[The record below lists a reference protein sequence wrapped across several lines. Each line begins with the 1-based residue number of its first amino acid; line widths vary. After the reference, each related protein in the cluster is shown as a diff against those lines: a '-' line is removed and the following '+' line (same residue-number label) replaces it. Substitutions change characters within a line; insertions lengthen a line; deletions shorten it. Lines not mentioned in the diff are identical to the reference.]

1 MRLAQLLKVAV
12 LLLLVAAFAA
22 PALAQR
28 SKKQE
33 EKAPPAYP
41 NATREDPEPKQSR
54 RLANKVKKMYELS
67 QEENAE
73 ATAAAAEEVLN
84 SDLATPYEKS
94 LAAQIIA
101 VSYIDRDDYDQAIT
115 YFDRALTENG
125 LPNDSHFQIMYQ
137 IAQLHMQDERY
148 DQALSYLDRFEQET
162 KSEKPEQ
169 LAVRGNILYRLERY
183 PEAIEAL
190 TRAVNA
196 PGAEPQT
203 AWYQLLMAAYADT
216 EQYDKAG
223 EVAETLLVKNPEDKA
238 LIRNLASIYINAD
251 LNDKAIALLEGA
263 KAKGLLTEERDYR
276 QLYQLYHFAEKEAQ
290 SIATIEEGLAKG
302 VLPESLEVYRTLA
315 EANYFSENIPAAVEA
330 YKKAAAFAKDGEV
343 HLNLA
348 RVLYEEERWAEA
360 KQAVNEAIAK
370 GVRRPGDAYIVLGGV
385 ELELDNR
392 NAAIAAYREAAKY
405 PETENNARTWLK
417 SAGVK

>member
-12 LLLLVAAFAA
+12 LLLLLAAFAA

-28 SKKQE
+28 SKKE
-33 EKAPPAYP
+33 AKPEPAYP

-54 RLANKVKKMYELS
+54 RLASKVKKMYELS

-73 ATAAAAEEVLN
+73 ATEAAAQDVLN

-101 VSYIDRDDYDQAIT
+101 VSFIDRDDYDQAIT
-115 YFDRALTENG
+115 YFDRALSENG
-125 LPNDSHFQIMYQ
+125 LPNDAHYQVMYQ
-137 IAQLHMQDERY
+137 IAQLYMQDEEY
-148 DQALSYLDRFEQET
+148 EKALAYLDRFVQET
-162 KSEKPEQ
+162 RTEKPEQ
-169 LAVRGNILYRLERY
+169 LAVRGNILYRLERF

-190 TRAVNA
+190 NKAVNT

-216 EQYDKAG
+216 EQFDKAG
-223 EVAETLLVKNPEDKA
+223 EVAEQLLAKNPEDKA

-251 LNDKAIALLEGA
+251 LNDKAITLLEGA
-263 KAKGLLTEERDYR
+263 KAKGLLSEERDYR

-290 SIATIEEGLAKG
+290 AIATIEEGLAKG
-302 VLPESLEVYRTLA
+302 VLPESLETYRTLA
-315 EANYFSENIPAAVEA
+315 EANYFSENIPAAIAA
-330 YKKAAAFAKDGEV
+330 YQKAAAFAKDGEV

-360 KQAVNEAIAK
+360 KQAVNEALAK
-370 GVRRPGDAYIVLGGV
+370 GVRRRGDAYIVLGGV

-392 NAAIAAYREAAKY
+392 DAAIAAYREAAKY
-405 PETENNARTWLK
+405 PETENNARAWLK